1 MNYRPISFL
10 LGAGFSAPMG
20 YPIGNVLNESLQNF
34 HKFNVCVSPD
44 GKMFAIDK
52 ESKQTFYG
60 NPYTIYLNCCIKLI
74 EEYSKENNFDYE
86 EFFEF
91 LAQKKYLSIP
101 QYRELCSSFITETVS
116 LDYISSNIEDIY
128 NQMVSY
134 LLKDGDNIVWY
145 DNQPYHIGK
154 IDKYDGF
161 LSLLKDWAYNRITHI
176 HTLNHDM
183 LFESFNRTD
192 YISGDICDG
201 FEELGS
207 NYYGKLEL
215 ADGRT
220 YNVRLERFTANYT
233 KNIRLYKLH
242 GSLDYVL
249 YHKTAN
255 DGISL
260 IPEQYVKIKYGIG
273 YDGLMRDTGSTE
285 KYEEYPF
292 AYHAN
297 FLTGTTS
304 KIKKYEDPFLFKPLF
319 NLFKKNL
326 EKSEMLIIIGYG
338 CKDSGINDIIKKHF
352 KGDKIFIVDP
362 YCDKN
367 KTVNEFARRVGAK
380 IIKTQMSDLRIE
392 CFMD

>member
-1 MNYRPISFL
+1 
-10 LGAGFSAPMG
+10 
-20 YPIGNVLNESLQNF
+20 
-34 HKFNVCVSPD
+34 
-44 GKMFAIDK
+44 
-52 ESKQTFYG
+52 
-60 NPYTIYLNCCIKLI
+60 
-74 EEYSKENNFDYE
+74 
-86 EFFEF
+86 
-91 LAQKKYLSIP
+91 
-101 QYRELCSSFITETVS
+101 
-116 LDYISSNIEDIY
+116 
-128 NQMVSY
+128 
-134 LLKDGDNIVWY
+134 
-145 DNQPYHIGK
+145 
-154 IDKYDGF
+154 
-161 LSLLKDWAYNRITHI
+161 
-176 HTLNHDM
+176 M

-304 KIKKYEDPFLFKPLF
+304 KIKNTKTHFFSSLYSIYSR
-319 NLFKKNL
+319 
-326 EKSEMLIIIGYG
+326 KS
-338 CKDSGINDIIKKHF
+338 
-352 KGDKIFIVDP
+352 
-362 YCDKN
+362 
-367 KTVNEFARRVGAK
+367 
-380 IIKTQMSDLRIE
+380 
-392 CFMD
+392 